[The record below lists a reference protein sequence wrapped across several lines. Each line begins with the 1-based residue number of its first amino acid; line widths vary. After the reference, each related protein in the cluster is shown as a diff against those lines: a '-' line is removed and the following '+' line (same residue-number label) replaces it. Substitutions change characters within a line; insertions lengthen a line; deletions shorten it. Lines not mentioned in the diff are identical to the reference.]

1 MLSKAAERFPQFEEH
16 ARFLETKDG
25 VSRFG
30 GLVRNFMLSKKS
42 PSPSQKLFSNITEDS
57 SLSREEFADLL
68 KTIDLGLRGLPATA
82 QVHSPALPLATPV
95 VTLPL

>member
-1 MLSKAAERFPQFEEH
+1 MLLSKAAERFPQFEEH

-30 GLVRNFMLSKKS
+30 GLVRNFMLTKKS
-42 PSPSQKLFSNITEDS
+42 NSPSQKLFSNVTEDS
-57 SLSREEFADLL
+57 SMSRKEFADLL

-82 QVHSPALPLATPV
+82 QVRPALRCCGIPQHN
-95 VTLPL
+95 